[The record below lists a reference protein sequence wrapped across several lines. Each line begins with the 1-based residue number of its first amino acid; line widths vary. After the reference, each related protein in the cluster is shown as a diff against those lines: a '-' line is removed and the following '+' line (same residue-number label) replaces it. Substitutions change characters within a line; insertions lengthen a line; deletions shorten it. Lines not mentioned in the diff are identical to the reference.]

1 MARKPAQNIEAA
13 GTLTPGE
20 HLRAE
25 IERLG
30 LDQVAVSKAAGVSRQ
45 SINNVI
51 NGRQPISRAM
61 AGKLGRLTRRSSDY
75 WLRESFPRNA
85 KKQTGKARPIDGGVL
100 VNHQI
105 ARAVTDGV
113 IGIEPFIAKN
123 LKAASINL
131 TLGAVVTAADRE
143 EIDISSGKYFLLN
156 PGQAVN
162 VSTKERIEFA
172 LDYVGR
178 VSTIYALGAR
188 GIMASVGFQVEPG
201 FIGHIEF
208 CMFNA
213 GSSPF
218 RLRAGEPII
227 SLEIVRLVA
236 APLADPA

>member
-1 MARKPAQNIEAA
+1 MSSHICLFEDIYHPNLLPLVYFRPTFN
-13 GTLTPGE
+13 
-20 HLRAE
+20 LRCGILSLKEKVQYAYPKADVSLHCRSYLADYM
-25 IERLG
+25 RL
-30 LDQVAVSKAAGVSRQ
+30 R
-45 SINNVI
+45 
-51 NGRQPISRAM
+51 
-61 AGKLGRLTRRSSDY
+61 
-75 WLRESFPRNA
+75 
-85 KKQTGKARPIDGGVL
+85 
-100 VNHQI
+100 
-105 ARAVTDGV
+105 
-113 IGIEPFIAKN
+113 
-123 LKAASINL
+123 
-131 TLGAVVTAADRE
+131 
-143 EIDISSGKYFLLN
+143 N
-156 PGQAVN
+156 PGHAVN
-162 VSTKERIEFA
+162 VSAKERIEFA